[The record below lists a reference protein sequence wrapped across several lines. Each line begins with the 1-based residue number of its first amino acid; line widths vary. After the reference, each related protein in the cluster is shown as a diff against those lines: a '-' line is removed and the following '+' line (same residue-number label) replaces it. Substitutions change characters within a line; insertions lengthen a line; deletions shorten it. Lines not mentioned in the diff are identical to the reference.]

1 MSGFDRQVSDA
12 AMEALSRMAGDPH
25 GNWWCDLLSLWA
37 PSGHDGEL
45 RLAIRNGY
53 LNFYSCG
60 QSVARVAFSQNGEP
74 TLSVHAK
81 YATGNPVGPQSYIT
95 LRADE
100 GCDTNGRT
108 CAWGGV
114 AMVRT
119 WIAASARHRGVE
131 KRYVEKAVAES
142 PTIIDLEMG
151 LPASKGQATP
161 LRMDIVA
168 LERREGAIRIVC
180 WEAKMIGDGRLRSST
195 FEPEVLSGQVDAYE
209 RFLSEESNAGQVIE
223 AYRRACRLLLGFHA
237 MARTLG
243 SVPGLDPLI
252 GAAAEENSPLEIDH
266 TPRLLVFD
274 DGERRNEAAWQRH
287 LAVLRQRVPVVIIPA
302 RPYGL
307 PTHVPALVPAT

>member
-1 MSGFDRQVSDA
+1 LPEPGVPA
-12 AMEALSRMAGDPH
+12 
-25 GNWWCDLLSLWA
+25 GNWWRDLLFLWA
-37 PSGHDGEL
+37 PSGQDGEL

-60 QSVARVAFSQNGEP
+60 QSVARVAFSQDGEP

-81 YATGNPVGPQSYIT
+81 YATGTPVGPQSYIT

-114 AMVRT
+114 AMLRA
-119 WIAASARHRGVE
+119 WIAASARHRGIE
-131 KRYVEKAVAES
+131 KRYVEKAVAET

-151 LPASKGQATP
+151 LPAGEGQATP

-168 LERREGAIRIVC
+168 LERHAAAIRIVC
-180 WEAKMIGDGRLRSST
+180 WEAKMISDGRLRSRT
-195 FEPEVLSGQVDAYE
+195 FKPEVLNGQVAAYE
-209 RFLSEESNAGQVIE
+209 RFLSERANAGRVID
-223 AYRRACRLLLGFHA
+223 AYRRACRLLLDFHA

-243 SVPGLDPLI
+243 PIPDLDPLI
-252 GAAAEENSPLEIDH
+252 GAAAQENSPLEIEH

-274 DGERRNEAAWQRH
+274 DGERRNEAAWQEH

-307 PTHVPALVPAT
+307 PTLAPAL